1 MDHIYQASDLA
12 SKRRELMDAAR
23 LGFAQIR
30 DTDGTGL
37 VMLPQGRFDFLRAL
51 REHFSRF
58 IALEGTFE
66 RPVKERR
73 ATDFGEFA
81 WLTAFDEED
90 QLSFRRELLDAL
102 MQSLAGDSVE
112 PAERC
117 INEWRTTARALSN
130 EKSRRI
136 LTGAGDDDAA
146 FEEVARPG

>member
-37 VMLPQGRFDFLRAL
+37 VMLPQGRFDFLRSL
-51 REHFSRF
+51 REQFSRF
-58 IALEGTFE
+58 VALEGTFE
-66 RPVKERR
+66 RPAKDRR

-81 WLTAFDEED
+81 WLTAFDEDD
-90 QLSFRRELLDAL
+90 QLTFRRELLEAL
-102 MQSLAGDSVE
+102 VQSLAQDSVE

-117 INEWRTTARALSN
+117 ISDWRTTARALAN

-136 LTGAGDDDAA
+136 LTGAGGDDAG
-146 FEEVARPG
+146 FEEVTRPE